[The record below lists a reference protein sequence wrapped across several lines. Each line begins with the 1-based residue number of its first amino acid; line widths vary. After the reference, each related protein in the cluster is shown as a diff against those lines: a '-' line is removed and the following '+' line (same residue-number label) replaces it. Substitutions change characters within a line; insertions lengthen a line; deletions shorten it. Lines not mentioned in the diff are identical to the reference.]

1 MFFPLRGDRVK
12 RWLGRSFTRIVFAL
26 SLLVLGFALG
36 QFYLQKAYQQQMEAG
51 YRRAL
56 REFAVHLTAL
66 AQELGKARLVSAPEQ
81 TAVMAANMRSSIE
94 AAQANLGQ
102 LPLGEVDL
110 GRIEQIMW
118 ECYRSS
124 YAYGQGSLSSEA
136 LQAFYEQ
143 ISQLSGEVQNLLAD
157 KELESSWVSWSR
169 YFTTSLTFSE
179 SITTALSNINASL
192 DELDGNLVGLP
203 RIAKGSI
210 SGDEIS
216 KEQAVQTARE
226 FSGRDGWEFQV
237 VNEREGDIPAF
248 TVEGRGAG
256 QETITL
262 EVSRQGGLVLWMIS
276 SQTVSESNLS
286 ENQMADSARR
296 FLAERG
302 FPEVHVTDL
311 QVLHNRATFTFVPV
325 VGGLLRYAEPIKVQV
340 SASDGQILGFQ
351 GVLYYLARGRAAAEE
366 QGTEN
371 APPQVALEPKKLEE
385 LINPQAVVL
394 DHKLALVP
402 NELDEEVLTHRLGV
416 KLGEDYY
423 LVYINDKSGQEERIV
438 PVSSPDFF

>member
-1 MFFPLRGDRVK
+1 MK

-36 QFYLQKAYQQQMEAG
+36 QFYLQKAYQQQMEAS

-56 REFAVHLTAL
+56 REFGVHLTAL
-66 AQELGKARLVSAPEQ
+66 GQELGKARLVSAPEQ
-81 TAVMAANMRSSIE
+81 TAVMAANMRSSIQ

-124 YAYGQGSLSSEA
+124 YAYGQGNLSSEA
-136 LQAFYEQ
+136 LQTLYEQ
-143 ISQLSGEVQNLLAD
+143 ITSLSHEVRSLLVE
-157 KELESSWVSWSR
+157 KELEPTWVSWNR
-169 YFTTSLTFSE
+169 YFATSLTFSE
-179 SITTALSNINASL
+179 SIVTALSNINASL
-192 DELDGNLVGLP
+192 EELDGDLVGLP
-203 RIAKGSI
+203 RRAQGSI
-210 SGDEIS
+210 TGDEIS
-216 KEQAVQTARE
+216 GEQAVQIARE
-226 FSGRDGWEFQV
+226 FSGRNDWEFEV
-237 VNEREGDIPAF
+237 INEREGDIPAF

-256 QETITL
+256 QDSITL
-262 EVSRQGGLVLWMIS
+262 EVSRKGGLVLWMIS
-276 SQTVSESNLS
+276 SQAVTASNLS
-286 ENQMADSARR
+286 TNQMADVARQ
-296 FLAERG
+296 FLRERG
-302 FPEVHVTDL
+302 FPEVHATDV
-311 QVLHNRATFTFVPV
+311 QVLQNRATFTFVPV
-325 VGGLLRYAEPIKVQV
+325 VGGLLRYAEPLKVQV

-366 QGTEN
+366 QSN
-371 APPQVALEPKKLEE
+371 NDALPQVALEEKDVKSR
-385 LINPQAVVL
+385 INAQAVVL

-416 KLGEDYY
+416 QLGDDYY
-423 LVYINDKSGQEERIV
+423 LVYINDQSGREERIV